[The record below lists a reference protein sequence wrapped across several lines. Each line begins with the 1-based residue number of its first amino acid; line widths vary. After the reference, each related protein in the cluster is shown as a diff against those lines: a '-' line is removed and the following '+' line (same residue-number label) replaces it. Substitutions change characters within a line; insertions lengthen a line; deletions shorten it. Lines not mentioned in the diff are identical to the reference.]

1 MLGSL
6 LWRMKCMPKSHLFRW
21 YIFWRHIVQLSLI
34 YKRSLVPSIRTFL
47 NVASTYS
54 RFPITVGGPSVYRQ
68 WHHLSKAS
76 DVKETTLCSQKGTNA
91 LMGWQSNNFY
101 RMVHRSLETLETV
114 GQLCYEL
121 IVLSPYGAWAMPRM
135 RLSPIQFMSKW

>member
-1 MLGSL
+1 MGPSSGHILVSL
-6 LWRMKCMPKSHLFRW
+6 LWRMKHMRDDMPMC
-21 YIFWRHIVQLSLI
+21 YIIYRHIVQCFI
-34 YKRSLVPSIRTFL
+34 HKMSLVPSIRTFQK
-47 NVASTYS
+47 VASTYAH
-54 RFPITVGGPSVYRQ
+54 FPITVGCPSVYRQ

-101 RMVHRSLETLETV
+101 RMVHRSLETLESV

-121 IVLSPYGAWAMPRM
+121 IVMTPYGA
-135 RLSPIQFMSKW
+135 